1 MDRVLG
7 FVSETE
13 ELLKYMSYLLIL
25 MGILVFLIL
34 QFVNVPYGRFASS
47 SFGFPVNAK
56 LAWFIQEVPSLVVP
70 VYQVFYT
77 VNNRLSHL
85 PNQILVTMFI
95 CHYMH
100 RSLIFP
106 FLIRG
111 GKPIPF
117 IIFALA
123 FIFCFCNGYLQARY
137 LTHYAVYPSDWITKP
152 CFLLGCITWL
162 IGMLLNIHSDHIL
175 RTLRKPGERDY
186 KIPRGGMF
194 EYVSG
199 ANFFGEVLEW
209 TGFAVAGWS
218 TESAAFAVFTFLTLC
233 SRAKQHHR
241 WYLEKFEDYPKSRK
255 AIIPFVY

>member
-152 CFLLGCITWL
+152 CFLLG
-162 IGMLLNIHSDHIL
+162 
-175 RTLRKPGERDY
+175 
-186 KIPRGGMF
+186 GMF